1 MDSNQPVVV
10 NGVNFMDFWNTM
22 WPIVLGLAVLL
33 VVALV
38 LIVRKR
44 MKYKVENADVSVLS
58 VRAVTAANP
67 TMAMARNVPL
77 ASAAT
82 WMVVTFAM
90 NNGDGQIEL
99 RVPDGDSEK
108 MSKGMRGRLRYRK
121 DEFLSFVPQKK

>member
-1 MDSNQPVVV
+1 MNMEIFSVYGSSFQ
-10 NGVNFMDFWNTM
+10 DFWEPM
-22 WPIVLGLAVLL
+22 WPIVLGLVVLL
-33 VVALV
+33 VIAVV

-44 MKYKVENADVSVLS
+44 MKYKVEEADVSVLS

-77 ASAAT
+77 ASAAA

-108 MSKGMRGRLRYRK
+108 MPKGMKGRLRYRK